1 MSDLVCTRCNCCNC
15 RNCRNYYQLDADGT
29 VDNPMGDTGRL
40 ATGFSYAVD
49 DSLDLHMSYTL
60 VWLGDMD
67 VQQTKSRSGGTVSGG
82 YSAAACIL
90 LVA

>member
-1 MSDLVCTRCNCCNC
+1 MNIGVAYDSSAVDDKDR
-15 RNCRNYYQLDADGT
+15 T
-29 VDNPMGDTGRL
+29 VDNLMGDTWRL
-40 ATGFSYAVD
+40 VTGFSYAVD

-82 YSAAACIL
+82 YSAAAL
-90 LVA
+90 HVVGGGAVWRF